1 MNAERRYSDFR
12 VAGRTLTGI
21 AIRYG
26 DISPDFRERFE
37 PGALSPVPDVPLTL
51 QHDAGTV
58 LIEAGRYVLADGL
71 RSLDV
76 RADLPADSAAIK
88 LVRRGALTGFSIE
101 FHARAERRE
110 AGVRIVERAELT
122 GLSLVDNPAYPAS
135 AAEVRARRG
144 RTLRQRIP
152 AERNLGCQCSG
163 VTCKA
168 ARILGEAMEEMIETA
183 MSEAVEILAVRGSYG
198 TPLASKGAGSVR
210 MRMAGKDAEVEVDL
224 PDGPD
229 GDAVLRDL
237 DNVPGAVL
245 VRPYLDAAASTSTI
259 EPLTTTDRIKA
270 LSGLARRES
279 TDNVA
284 VYSKAVLRSFVIG
297 ATDAIEGWPAPEL
310 VPTPGMDSERAA
322 PERRRRIWL

>member
-152 AERNLGCQCSG
+152 SDTNIGCQCSG
-163 VTCKA
+163 VTCKFAEITSA
-168 ARILGEAMEEMIETA
+168 AMQEMIDSA
-183 MSEAVEILAVRGSYG
+183 MSEVTAEILAVRGSYG
-198 TPLASKGAGSVR
+198 TPLASKSAGSVR
-210 MRMAGKDAEVEVDL
+210 ARMVGKDTEVEVDL
-224 PDGPD
+224 PDGTD
-229 GDAVLRDL
+229 GDAVLRDI
-237 DNVPGAVL
+237 DNTGAVL
-245 VRPYLDAAASTSTI
+245 VRPYLDS
-259 EPLTTTDRIKA
+259 D
-270 LSGLARRES
+270 LSEGTVQAKRAEGSGNVMVYTRAR
-279 TDNVA
+279 
-284 VYSKAVLRSFVIG
+284 LRSFVIG
-297 ATDAIEGWPAPEL
+297 ATDAVEGWPKPEL
-310 VPTPGMDSERAA
+310 IPTPGMESTRTA
-322 PERRRRIWL
+322 PERRRRLWL